1 MTHKFN
7 ALFAVAC
14 LLAGGYST
22 SAQAQAQAQVQAQA
36 QAPTC
41 ATVEVHNVRPQQGY
55 LMLAAY
61 ADEASF
67 GKKPLTALRVA
78 AAGAITT
85 FELCGLAGTEVAVS
99 MFQDL
104 DSDGKMGQNLL
115 GMPLEP
121 WGSSGTPGMFGP
133 SWATGKVALNG
144 GKIVVKLSV

>member
-1 MTHKFN
+1 MTSNLKTFAAAA
-7 ALFAVAC
+7 ALAAAAWC
-14 LLAGGYST
+14 SSA
-22 SAQAQAQAQVQAQA
+22 SAQ
-36 QAPTC
+36 TC
-41 ATVEVHNVRPQQGY
+41 ATVEVHNVRPQQGF

-61 ADEASF
+61 GDEASF
-67 GKKPLTALRVA
+67 GKKPLTTLRVA

-85 FELCGLAGTEVAVS
+85 FELCGLTGTEVAVS

-133 SWATGKVALNG
+133 SWATGKVALDG
-144 GKIVVKLSV
+144 SKIVVKLSV